1 MREAGFTQAE
11 LADAVN
17 AHLWSAGHEGTVS
30 DRTVRHWLTRRTRWP
45 QPRQRQALEAVF
57 GCGAVELGFTPPTSR
72 HSPTTTPEQT
82 VRRRHFLAATTG
94 TTAAVILPA
103 TDVRPHAVGASD
115 VHRLR
120 DGLDELDALDA
131 HRGGHDELERAALAG
146 AHRALEMQK
155 LPTTQRIRHRLFSV
169 AASYTETAAW
179 SALDA
184 RQPERAQRHLDRA
197 LYLAGLA
204 QDDVAEFQVWNAYAM
219 LARQQ
224 GDYEEA
230 VGAAQAA
237 QRLGVARRDP
247 FFASL
252 AHARTA
258 IGHAY
263 LGERQ
268 VALRSLGWAEEALD
282 KASPQEPRPSWV
294 AFYGEGELSALTAIV
309 RRCVGDY
316 AEAEAASHQALA
328 AIPERFRR
336 NRAMVTTDV
345 AWAQLHQGEVEQAC
359 ATAATVFDSMAGAPL
374 PGRLRSLLGDFHR
387 DLITLA
393 PRHPVTR
400 DWGDRY
406 RAEWSRA

>member
-1 MREAGFTQAE
+1 MQEAGFTQAE

-30 DRTVRHWLTRRTRWP
+30 DRTVRHWLTGRTRWP

-57 GCGAVELGFTPPTSR
+57 GCSAVELGFTPPSSR
-72 HSPTTTPEQT
+72 RSPTTTLEQT

-120 DGLDELDALDA
+120 DGLDELVALDA
-131 HRGGHDELERAALAG
+131 HRGGHAELERAALAG
-146 AHRALEMQK
+146 ARRALEMQQASM
-155 LPTTQRIRHRLFSV
+155 TQRIRHRLFSV
-169 AASYTETAAW
+169 AASYTARAAW

-184 RQPERAQRHLDRA
+184 WQFERAQQHLDRA
-197 LYLAGLA
+197 LYLAGMA
-204 QDDVAEFQVWNAYAM
+204 QNDVTELEVWNIYT
-219 LARQQ
+219 LLTRERGEHQLSL
-224 GDYEEA
+224 
-230 VGAAQAA
+230 GAARAA
-237 QRLGVARRDP
+237 QRLGITRRDP

-252 AHARTA
+252 LHTRTA
-258 IGHAY
+258 VGHAY

-268 VALRSLGWAEEALD
+268 AALRSLGWAEEALD

-294 AFYGEGELSALTAIV
+294 AFYGEGELSALTALV
-309 RRCVGDY
+309 RQRLGDY
-316 AEAEAASHQALA
+316 PEAEAASHQALA
-328 AIPERFRR
+328 TIPERFRR
-336 NRAMVTTDV
+336 NRVMVTTDV

-359 ATAATVFDSMAGAPL
+359 ATAATVFDLMAGDPL
-374 PGRLRSLLGDFHR
+374 PGRLRSLLGDFYR